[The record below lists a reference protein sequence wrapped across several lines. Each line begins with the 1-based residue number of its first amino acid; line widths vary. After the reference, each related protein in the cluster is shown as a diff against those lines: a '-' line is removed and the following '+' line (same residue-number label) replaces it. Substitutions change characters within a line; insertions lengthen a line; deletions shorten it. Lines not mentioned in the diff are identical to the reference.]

1 MEPAEENTPP
11 FSVGTGGFVPG
22 GTMGQ
27 GRYVL
32 ERELGQGGMGVVWLA
47 LDTELNERVALKF
60 IPPAIRRD
68 ANALDEL
75 RRETQKSRKLT
86 HPNIVRIHDFCR
98 FEGEVPFICM
108 EFVEGTTLSSMKVEQ
123 PNRVFDWD
131 YLKPLVTQ
139 LCMALDYAHSEGV
152 VHRDLK
158 PANMM
163 VDARGRLK
171 LADFGLAATI
181 TDSMSRVSMDMGA
194 SGTPC
199 YMSPQQMDG
208 KPPKASDDIYALGAT
223 LYELL
228 TSKPPFHS
236 GDVLHQVRNITP
248 DPVGRRLADFEIVN
262 PVPSDVAAMILA
274 CLAKDPARR
283 PASAA
288 AVGQWVGIN
297 ITSRMVGLAVQ
308 TYDGGGA
315 LEVASDADA
324 AAPAIDLDFKP
335 EAEQGPTVKKYILVA
350 SAIVVIGVIVGV
362 VIALN
367 ARSKPETA
375 GEPNPTTAT
384 AATPATLP
392 LNLYWNADKTVALT
406 TASAAGE
413 GQAKSND
420 FRVADVQGRIFATQ
434 QPGTIPLKLY
444 LNAGAQDYL
453 IAATTKITSERFT
466 LLAVEGYVYSKP
478 RPGTVA
484 LKLFWSKQR
493 KHNLGLVSPEAETLA
508 KVAGYEFN
516 RTECYILAAQEPS
529 VAASPAQAAVASSP
543 VASAAG
549 PLPTALASGLTWDE
563 IRKNAATVQVA
574 DKRLVPLVPST
585 VLKEMAQVPRQFLA
599 FRTQIFYPTDNGDK
613 VANGVA
619 DYEVKT
625 DGYLLLACNF
635 GFQGSGTKLI
645 QDLWTK
651 EQFVT
656 NGWQE
661 ITPAEL
667 GGTLIR
673 GGGVRDQTLF
683 LKKAAKGER
692 GHLRCNKYDPPYF
705 IMTSP
710 TPAP

>member
-1 MEPAEENTPP
+1 
-11 FSVGTGGFVPG
+11 
-22 GTMGQ
+22 MGQ

-236 GDVLHQVRNITP
+236 GDVLHQVRNLTP
-248 DPVGRRLADFEIVN
+248 DPVGRRLADFEIAN

-308 TYDGGGA
+308 TYDGSGA
-315 LEVASDADA
+315 LEVVSDSDG
-324 AAPAIDLDFKP
+324 AAPAIELDFKP
-335 EAEQGPTVKKYILVA
+335 VVEEGPMVKKYILIA

-367 ARSKPETA
+367 ARSKPESVAA
-375 GEPNPTTAT
+375 GKTNPAV
-384 AATPATLP
+384 AAGPATLP
-392 LNLYWNADKTVALT
+392 LNLYWNADQTVALT

-420 FRVADVQGRIFATQ
+420 FRIAGVQGRIFATQ

-444 LNAGAQDYL
+444 LNAGTQDYL
-453 IAATTKITSERFT
+453 IAATAKITEKFT

-516 RTECYILAAQEPS
+516 RTECYILTAQEPS
-529 VAASPAQAAVASSP
+529 AAAAPAAVASSP
-543 VASAAG
+543 VASASG

-563 IRKNAATVQVA
+563 IRKNAATVEVA
-574 DKRLVPLVPST
+574 RMKSVPLVPGEDKT
-585 VLKEMAQVPRQFLA
+585 DMKRVPKLFLDFQAKVYMPLKPGNGIADGLA
-599 FRTQIFYPTDNGDK
+599 EF
-613 VANGVA
+613 
-619 DYEVKT
+619 EVKS
-625 DGYLLLACNF
+625 DGYLVIGCNF
-635 GFQGSGTKLI
+635 DRTGNPDGGWPAERWFKK
-645 QDLWTK
+645 D
-651 EQFVT
+651 FVDH
-656 NGWQE
+656 GWQE
-661 ITPAEL
+661 ITAAET
-667 GGTLIR
+667 GGAIVYADERPLTLLVKR
-673 GGGVRDQTLF
+673 
-683 LKKAAKGER
+683 ASKGER
-692 GHLRCNKYDPPYF
+692 GRLRCNKYFPPFF
-705 IMTSP
+705 IVTSTNP
-710 TPAP
+710 IP

>member
-1 MEPAEENTPP
+1 
-11 FSVGTGGFVPG
+11 
-22 GTMGQ
+22 MGQ

-68 ANALDEL
+68 ASALDEL

-315 LEVASDADA
+315 LEVVSGADGA
-324 AAPAIDLDFKP
+324 AAAIELDFKP
-335 EAEQGPTVKKYILVA
+335 VVEEGPTVKKYILIS
-350 SAIVVIGVIVGV
+350 SAIVAVGVIVGV

-367 ARSKPETA
+367 ARNSPGT
-375 GEPNPTTAT
+375 
-384 AATPATLP
+384 
-392 LNLYWNADKTVALT
+392 
-406 TASAAGE
+406 AAGE
-413 GQAKSND
+413 QPKTAKAVPPTGPAAAGTQKPATPTTSVTKPAAPLAPLPEIPKTPGSALPAGLAGVIEVAAEVKAKAKEVTVATGVIVFDAPGGDGRRGAKGVLLVNAPLTGKNGSTWSFNYSRKGSDRGLFIIHPHGQGQMISHVHKDGVGISTPRLWTEVGYNVGDRKRVQKARGFDEVFPLKDDEVYQVVSRLDGQGGYDLTINGKSMAAA
-420 FRVADVQGRIFATQ
+420 RVAATSPLSLEMNPEMKFPGSGRGATDFKGDDL
-434 QPGTIPLKLY
+434 PRRWAAGYAAVLLGPLDT
-444 LNAGAQDYL
+444 G
-453 IAATTKITSERFT
+453 
-466 LLAVEGYVYSKP
+466 
-478 RPGTVA
+478 
-484 LKLFWSKQR
+484 
-493 KHNLGLVSPEAETLA
+493 HNLCREVRFL
-508 KVAGYEFN
+508 
-516 RTECYILAAQEPS
+516 
-529 VAASPAQAAVASSP
+529 PAV
-543 VASAAG
+543 
-549 PLPTALASGLTWDE
+549 
-563 IRKNAATVQVA
+563 IK
-574 DKRLVPLVPST
+574 
-585 VLKEMAQVPRQFLA
+585 
-599 FRTQIFYPTDNGDK
+599 
-613 VANGVA
+613 
-619 DYEVKT
+619 
-625 DGYLLLACNF
+625 
-635 GFQGSGTKLI
+635 
-645 QDLWTK
+645 
-651 EQFVT
+651 
-656 NGWQE
+656 
-661 ITPAEL
+661 
-667 GGTLIR
+667 
-673 GGGVRDQTLF
+673 
-683 LKKAAKGER
+683 
-692 GHLRCNKYDPPYF
+692 
-705 IMTSP
+705 
-710 TPAP
+710 